1 MARFVRLLS
10 VLTALVLVLSA
21 CGGGDSAETD
31 TGTATGTGTA
41 TNTEAAEGTP
51 TPIAE
56 ETTNLTGG
64 ESANFHEE
72 ADVSGEDSLEL
83 ELDDNYFEPTILTG
97 SAGQELTLELF
108 NEGGN
113 IHNFSITDQEV
124 DQDLR
129 EGAQEEVSVQF
140 PESGA
145 VTFFCKYHAELG
157 MRGELKVA

>member
-21 CGGGDSAETD
+21 CGGEDSDETD
-31 TGTATGTGTA
+31 TATGTGSA
-41 TNTEAAEGTP
+41 TNTEAAGGTP

-56 ETTNLTGG
+56 ETRNLTGG

-83 ELDDNYFEPTILTG
+83 ELDDNYIEPTILTG

-113 IHNFSITDQEV
+113 IHNFSLPDQEI

>member
-1 MARFVRLLS
+1 MARFVRLLA

-21 CGGGDSAETD
+21 CGDGGDSEEE
-31 TGTATGTGTA
+31 ATGTGSA
-41 TNTEAAEGTP
+41 TNTEAAGGTP

-56 ETTNLTGG
+56 ETRNLTGG
-64 ESANFHEE
+64 EAANFHEE
-72 ADVSGEDSLEL
+72 EDVTGDESLEL
-83 ELDDNYFEPTILTG
+83 ELDDNYFEPTILNG
-97 SAGQELTLELF
+97 RAGQELTLELF

-113 IHNFSITDQEV
+113 IHNFSIADQNV

-129 EGAQEEVSVQF
+129 EAGREEVSVKF